1 MKKIVRLTESD
12 LHNVIKES
20 VNKILK
26 EVNIGAWVEYNDSK
40 YKQVVDVLSQHVIKR
55 LGAEEILE
63 NPDSVEEE
71 VGDCWQDVLNDDLL
85 KAVYDKYDV
94 ACVSHKN
101 CYGGGGFEVLRELEI
116 DVRDNVLNI
125 LQNG

>member
-1 MKKIVRLTESD
+1 MKKVVRLTESD

-40 YKQVVDVLSQHVIKR
+40 YKQAVDVLSQHVIKR

-85 KAVYDKYDV
+85 EAVYDKYDV

-101 CYGGGGFEVLRELEI
+101 CYGGGGFEVLRELEM